1 MQGKASPHHPPP
13 SSLTPLSAAL
23 PSTLQ
28 PSTPRTPK
36 PQVWDTYTG
45 EDLFTLEGHK
55 NVVYAIA
62 FNNPYGDKIVTGSFD
77 KTCKLWDAYTGQLY
91 YTLKG
96 HQTEIVCLSFN
107 PQSTIIATGSM
118 DNTAKVRACF

>member
-1 MQGKASPHHPPP
+1 M
-13 SSLTPLSAAL
+13 
-23 PSTLQ
+23 
-28 PSTPRTPK
+28 
-36 PQVWDTYTG
+36 
-45 EDLFTLEGHK
+45 FTLEGHK

-96 HQTEIVCLSFN
+96 EKQHLSGGSDN
-107 PQSTIIATGSM
+107 LHVLCHLNDVSST
-118 DNTAKVRACF
+118 